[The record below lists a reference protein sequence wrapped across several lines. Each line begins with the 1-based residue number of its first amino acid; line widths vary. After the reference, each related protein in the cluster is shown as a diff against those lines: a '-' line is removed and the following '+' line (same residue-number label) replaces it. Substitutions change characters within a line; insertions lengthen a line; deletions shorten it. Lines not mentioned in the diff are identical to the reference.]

1 MAEPV
6 ESKREQLL
14 RLLRERARNAAD
26 LPSEEPLTARAR
38 GDTVPLSYAQ
48 ERLWVLDRIR
58 PGGHNNIL
66 AQFELKGTLDFDA
79 LKRSVESLIARHDVL
94 RTTFPVID
102 GVPRQRI
109 SPPAASELPMLD
121 LRGISAADRGAA
133 LGRAIAAQGGVQFN
147 LESGPLLK
155 CTLTRLEERHH
166 VLIVSIHHLLADGWS
181 FAVIFKEL
189 AQLYG
194 AHASGGVAGLPP
206 PLTIQ
211 YADFAEW
218 QRRSLNSARQRRALD
233 YWKRQLA
240 GPILPLEL
248 PFDRRP
254 MAARSID
261 GEMHSLTL
269 DDSLQADLRSF
280 SRIEGVTLYT
290 TLLTALNILLL
301 RFTGQEDIAV
311 GTIIAERPTAATE
324 NMVGLFLNTLVLR
337 TNYSGDPELR
347 TALQRTRDT
356 VLQSQ
361 EHAEYPFYALVNELR
376 PERDPDRSPFFHSPF
391 FDVIFNMQSFDVD
404 AEIEAAGLQMR
415 KLSAAD
421 YYTAADTLTVYAC
434 DSRDNIEL
442 LIGYNRDL
450 FDRATVERLG
460 GHLTTLLRSILLQ
473 PLGKLSQLPMFDE
486 AERTRLLS
494 MTRGPR
500 NEVPVG
506 LGYAHYFKRQT
517 DLAPG
522 ATAVGDGG
530 ATLSYSELNAQSDGV
545 AQRLCAEGDCRGRPV
560 GLCARSGIPLLSC
573 ILGIFKAGAVYL
585 PLDPRY
591 PVARHTAMLRQSRVG
606 TVLVAEEFLPA
617 MQAAVAELPP
627 AERPQLLQIPAAP
640 RMMDDVPAETSEITR
655 DTLAYVIFT
664 SGSTGTPK
672 GAMVS
677 QAAMLNHLWAKV
689 RMLDLVTEDRVLQSA
704 PIGFDVSVWQMLA
717 PLLAGASILFP
728 AAEVAADP
736 TLLFSYI
743 EQNAITVAQVVPSFL
758 RAFLEAVDGGLLAP
772 PGLRRLRVLAL
783 VGEALPPEL
792 CRRWFNRWPHVLLVN
807 GYGPTE
813 CADEASRQLLQSP
826 PADNLIRVS
835 IGRPIDNARLYVLDP
850 HGGLM
855 PIGASGELCI
865 GGAGVGAGYLN
876 DAARTEA
883 SFQPDPYNEL
893 EGGAR
898 MYRTGDRG
906 RLCSDGSFEF
916 LGRLDFQVK
925 IRGQRVELGEIESQ
939 LGSLEAVR
947 QAVVHP
953 WQTGRG
959 ERLAAYVVPRDPLQP
974 PSAEQ
979 LRAHLAAVLPSYMVP
994 DQFIILGTMPLNAN
1008 GKVDRQALPAPGAAP
1023 EEEFVAPRSA
1033 MEMLVARVWSD
1044 ILGRPRIGA
1053 RDNFFDLGG
1062 HSLLAAQAAAS
1073 FRNEL
1078 NVEIGLRALF
1088 EQRTLADLASHL
1100 ELAQKAELSR
1110 EEFEL

>member
-14 RLLRERARNAAD
+14 RLLRERSRNPAHLNA
-26 LPSEEPLTARAR
+26 EEPLTAGGR
-38 GDTVPLSYAQ
+38 GETIPLSYAQ

-66 AQFELKGTLDFDA
+66 AQFELKGPIDLDA
-79 LKRSVESLIARHDVL
+79 LKRGVESMIARHEIL

-109 SPPAASELPMLD
+109 SPPTACELPLLD
-121 LRGISAADRGAA
+121 LLGLPAMDRGAA
-133 LGRAIAAQGGVQFN
+133 LGRAIAAQGAVQFD

-155 CTLTRLEERHH
+155 CTLISLEAQHH

-181 FAVIFKEL
+181 FALIFKEL
-189 AQLYG
+189 AKNYD
-194 AHASGGVAGLPP
+194 AHARGSGAGLPP

-211 YADFAEW
+211 YADFAQW
-218 QRRSLNSARQRRALD
+218 QRRTLNSARQQRALD

-240 GPILPLEL
+240 GPILPLDL

-254 MAARSID
+254 MAARSIE
-261 GEMHSLTL
+261 GGMHSLTL
-269 DDSLQADLRSF
+269 DHSLQSELRSF
-280 SRIEGVTLYT
+280 SRSEGVTLYT

-311 GTIIAERPTAATE
+311 GTVIAERPTAATE
-324 NMVGLFLNTLVLR
+324 DMVGLFLNTLVLR

-391 FDVIFNMQSFDVD
+391 FDVIFNMQSFE
-404 AEIEAAGLQMR
+404 AEGEIEAAGLHIR

-421 YYTAADTLTVYAC
+421 YYTAADTLTVYAY
-434 DSRDNIEL
+434 DGRDNLEL

-450 FDRATVERLG
+450 FDQVTVERLG
-460 GHLTTLLRSILLQ
+460 RHMTSLLGSIVRH
-473 PLGKLSQLPMFDE
+473 PLHKLSRLPMFGE

-494 MTRGPR
+494 MSRGPR
-500 NEVPVG
+500 IEVPVD
-506 LGYAHYFKRQT
+506 LGYAHYFKQQT

-522 ATAVGDGG
+522 AIAVSDGA
-530 ATLSYSELNAQSDGV
+530 ATLSYSELNAESDRV
-545 AQRLCAEGDCRGRPV
+545 AQRLRADGDCYGRPV
-560 GLCARSGIPLLSC
+560 GLCARSGITLLSS
-573 ILGIFKAGAVYL
+573 ILGIFKAGAAYL
-585 PLDPRY
+585 PFDPRY
-591 PVARHTAMLRQSRVG
+591 PVARYTAMLRQSRVG
-606 TVLVAEEFLPA
+606 TILVAEEFLPV
-617 MQAAVAELPP
+617 MQMAVVELPP
-627 AERPQLLQIPAAP
+627 EQRPQLLQLPAVLQKIN
-640 RMMDDVPAETSEITR
+640 DLPAEKIDIAR
-655 DTLAYVIFT
+655 DALAYVIFT

-672 GAMVS
+672 GAMVP
-677 QAAMLNHLWAKV
+677 QAAMLNHLWAKI
-689 RMLDLVTEDRVLQSA
+689 RMLDLVSKDRVLQSA

-717 PLLAGASILFP
+717 PLLAGATVLFP
-728 AAEVAADP
+728 AAEIAADP

-743 EQNAITVAQVVPSFL
+743 EQNAVTVAQVVPSFL
-758 RAFLEAVDGGLLAP
+758 RSFLDAVEGGLVAP
-772 PGLRRLRVLAL
+772 LGFQRLRVLAL

-792 CRRWFNRWPHVLLVN
+792 TRRWFNRWPHVSLVN

-813 CADEASRQLLQSP
+813 CADEASRQPLQSP
-826 PADNLIRVS
+826 PADNAIRVS
-835 IGRPIDNARLYVLDP
+835 IGKPIDNARLYVLDR
-850 HGGLM
+850 HGGLL
-855 PIGASGELCI
+855 PIGAAGELCI

-876 DAARTEA
+876 DITRTEA
-883 SFQPDPYNEL
+883 SFKPDPYNEVDV
-893 EGGAR
+893 GAR

-906 RLCSDGSFEF
+906 RLCSDGTFEF

-947 QAVVHP
+947 QAAVHP
-953 WQTGRG
+953 WQTERG
-959 ERLAAYVVPRDPLQP
+959 ERLAAYVIPRDPLQP

-979 LRAHLAAVLPSYMVP
+979 LRAHLAAVLPGYMVP
-994 DQFIILGTMPLNAN
+994 DQFIILRAMPLNAN
-1008 GKVDRQALPAPGAAP
+1008 GKIDRRALPAPGAAP

-1033 MEMLVARVWSD
+1033 METLVARVWSD
-1044 ILGRPRIGA
+1044 ILGRSRIGA

-1078 NVEIGLRALF
+1078 KVEIGLRALF
-1088 EQRTLADLASHL
+1088 EQRTLADLANHL
-1100 ELAQKAELSR
+1100 ESAQKAELSR